1 MTISSILETLY
12 KIVDA
17 SPQIIIGFVGLVL
30 IAIPF
35 SNNKSSINYQHILVA
50 IILQIILAFA
60 LLKIPFIVQIFAYL
74 SEGVTAL
81 QAATQE
87 GAEFVFGYLSN
98 SSNSPFESSG
108 MGNSMIFAFQIL
120 PLIIVISSLS
130 ALLWFW
136 NILPLIIRAISKVFE
151 KLFNIGGPIGLG
163 ATANII
169 MGQVEAPLLVRPYL
183 SRMSEK
189 ELLILMTAGMST
201 VSGSIMIAL
210 VSMLQPQFPELNLI
224 QHLVSASILSIPAA
238 IMYANIMI
246 PSSEVT
252 NFDGDSVPKVYD
264 SSMDAITRGTRDGL
278 DICLNVGAILIAFI
292 ALVSL
297 LNSILGIAGGWF
309 GINDLSLQLILGYM
323 FFPIVWLMGI
333 PLSETLAS
341 AELLGLKTA
350 LNEFVAYGALA
361 NIEPGVLS
369 ERSKL
374 ITLYGLCGFAN
385 FSSVG
390 ILVSGISAMAP
401 ERKNDLIKVSL
412 KALVGATLA
421 SCMTGLVIGI
431 FLV

>member
-1 MTISSILETLY
+1 MTITTIF
-12 KIVDA
+12 
-17 SPQIIIGFVGLVL
+17 QIIIGFAGLVC

-35 SNNKSSINYQHILVA
+35 SQNRSSINYRHIFAA
-50 IILQIILAFA
+50 IILQIVLAFA

-98 SSNSPFESSG
+98 SSTSPFESSG
-108 MGNSMIFAFQIL
+108 TGNSMIFAFQIL

-136 NILPLIIRAISKVFE
+136 NILPLIIRAISKIFE

-210 VSMLQPQFPELNLI
+210 VSMLAPQFPDINLI

-246 PSSEVT
+246 PSAEVT
-252 NFDGDSVPKVYD
+252 NFDGNSVPKVYD

-297 LNSILGIAGGWF
+297 LNSLLGILGGWI
-309 GINDLSLQLILGYM
+309 GITDLSLQLILGYI
-323 FFPIVWLMGI
+323 FFPIVWLMGV

-361 NIEPGVLS
+361 NIEPDALS
-369 ERSKL
+369 DRSKL
-374 ITLYGLCGFAN
+374 ITLYALCGFAN

-401 ERKNDLIKVSL
+401 ERKNDLIKVSI
-412 KALVGATLA
+412 KALIGATLA

-431 FLV
+431 F